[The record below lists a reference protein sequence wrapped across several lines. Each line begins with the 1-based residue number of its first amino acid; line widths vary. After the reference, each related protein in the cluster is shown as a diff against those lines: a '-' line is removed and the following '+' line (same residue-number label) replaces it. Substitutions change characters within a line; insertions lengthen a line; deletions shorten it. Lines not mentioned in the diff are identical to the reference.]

1 MPKAGEASRAACVL
15 DQGGP
20 GPAGSFARHRHL
32 AQLEILCVP
41 GTSIRGRGCTFQVV
55 LMGTPGSEPVFP
67 LAESGA
73 NQQTESCFRVW
84 GGGETPSCCEM
95 LGPQAPVQV
104 GQPSASFSLHEAK
117 GKCPAALGV

>member
-20 GPAGSFARHRHL
+20 GPTGNFAQHRHL

-41 GTSIRGRGCTFQVV
+41 GTSIHGGGHVFQMV

-67 LAESGA
+67 LARSGA
-73 NQQTESCFRVW
+73 NQ
-84 GGGETPSCCEM
+84 
-95 LGPQAPVQV
+95 
-104 GQPSASFSLHEAK
+104 
-117 GKCPAALGV
+117 